1 MRMKKWV
8 NRYRIVLFVGLVIVA
23 AVGTYGFNE
32 YNRKLPGT
40 QQLKTAFKIEAVAF
54 VSEFEADASAATKK
68 YADRVV
74 EVHGFVSSMQVT
86 DTSATIF
93 LKGGTSFSS
102 VMCQFDQ
109 STVREIKQLRNGEL
123 VIIKGVCSGYLMD
136 VVMVRCIVIGKTP
149 TLSELTFFAAML

>member
-68 YADRVV
+68 ICRQSGRSSWICKLYAG
-74 EVHGFVSSMQVT
+74 H
-86 DTSATIF
+86 
-93 LKGGTSFSS
+93 
-102 VMCQFDQ
+102 
-109 STVREIKQLRNGEL
+109 
-123 VIIKGVCSGYLMD
+123 
-136 VVMVRCIVIGKTP
+136 
-149 TLSELTFFAAML
+149 